1 MTTSKEPLERDYTKQ
16 LVQLSRK
23 KLKSLYIL
31 KND

>member
-23 KLKSLYIL
+23 KPKSLYIL